1 MGAGLPPAS
10 APTAGPGPCRAP
22 QDPARSR
29 VVAPQ
34 AGPSAPHA
42 PPTGAGE
49 TRFLGHRRAPLPC
62 PHGWGGRGALWG
74 LPHKQTEPFPGAAVA
89 SQGPH
94 RQRPTGTC
102 GVDVR
107 SGQGTHSARSTE
119 RRVRRAREGVAGRPS
134 PVGRRLAPAGVRE
147 RTADAAAAPGAGGR
161 GRESS
166 YDRSAFSQ
174 QECIYY
180 SLRTHKISLL
190 QTHLKSAAFELRRVS
205 QLVSRAARGRS
216 IAVPGAAGRPG
227 AAPGPLGP
235 GLGRPGRV
243 GGLPRSPRP
252 PVRRAPAPR
261 AAESSAP
268 CGAGRAGLWGALA
281 GCRPSYWVP
290 WLCG

>member
-107 SGQGTHSARSTE
+107 SGQGTRSAHSTASGG
-119 RRVRRAREGVAGRPS
+119 RVRVSR
-134 PVGRRLAPAGVRE
+134 GVRHPW
-147 RTADAAAAPGAGGR
+147 AAPGTRRRQGADRRRGGRPGGR
-161 GRESS
+161 GPWPRVLLRQVGILTARMYLLLSTNSQNLIITNSS
-166 YDRSAFSQ
+166 
-174 QECIYY
+174 
-180 SLRTHKISLL
+180 
-190 QTHLKSAAFELRRVS
+190 
-205 QLVSRAARGRS
+205 
-216 IAVPGAAGRPG
+216 
-227 AAPGPLGP
+227 
-235 GLGRPGRV
+235 
-243 GGLPRSPRP
+243 
-252 PVRRAPAPR
+252 
-261 AAESSAP
+261 
-268 CGAGRAGLWGALA
+268 
-281 GCRPSYWVP
+281 
-290 WLCG
+290 

>member
-107 SGQGTHSARSTE
+107 SGQGTRSARSTE

-147 RTADAAAAPGAGGR
+147 RTQTRRPPR
-161 GRESS
+161 G
-166 YDRSAFSQ
+166 
-174 QECIYY
+174 
-180 SLRTHKISLL
+180 
-190 QTHLKSAAFELRRVS
+190 
-205 QLVSRAARGRS
+205 
-216 IAVPGAAGRPG
+216 PGAA
-227 AAPGPLGP
+227 AE
-235 GLGRPGRV
+235 
-243 GGLPRSPRP
+243 SPRTTGRHSHSKN
-252 PVRRAPAPR
+252 VFITLYELTKSHYYKLILKAQR
-261 AAESSAP
+261 SS
-268 CGAGRAGLWGALA
+268 CGAFRSW
-281 GCRPSYWVP
+281 
-290 WLCG
+290 